1 MTNTN
6 IEDRYKKLTHTEH
19 ILTRPETYI
28 GSIHTDSRDI
38 FLPINCDNFEN
49 LKMEYR
55 TVSYSP
61 GFLKIFDEII
71 TNASDHAIRT
81 GLVSHINVNI
91 TNDTISVENDGGI
104 PVVMHSK
111 EKMYVPELI
120 FGNLLTGE
128 NYTDTEVRFV
138 GGRNGYGAKLTNI
151 YSKSFIVET
160 ADGKKEYFQ
169 KFSSNMSKM
178 NKPKIKKSKKNYTKI
193 TYVAD
198 FEKFEMT
205 EIDGDMLK
213 ILTKRVIDI
222 AAYNPTVKVSLNGNL
237 IPIRS
242 FNDYMK
248 LFLQED
254 DKVYYEKIN
263 EFLEIGIT
271 KSPTDMF
278 THVSMVNG
286 ISTTIGGSHVNHV
299 TNTIVSS
306 IKDIIT
312 KANKGINIRPNDIRN
327 RFLVFIN
334 CKVPNPIFDNQTKEN
349 LTSKLDSTIRNI
361 TINEPMLKRISKSDI
376 LADLVELS
384 MMKDK
389 IQLEKDMNKVVTK
402 RVKVEKLVDA
412 NKAGKVGDSQ
422 KCHLFLTEGDS
433 ARTLAIAGFS
443 QTGRDFYGAFP
454 LKGKPLNVR
463 DTTLAKIKNNDEIK
477 NIIQI
482 LGLEFGRKYRDTKS
496 LRYGKVVIMSDADT
510 DGYHIK
516 GLIVNLFNVFW
527 PELLKLDFMYEFV
540 TPILKVTK
548 GKTKKFFYRI
558 SDYEKWLKLTDDGKG
573 YRTKYYKGLGTIE
586 GDVAKMLFKKIDKH
600 LIKFN
605 YKEADDTD
613 DVIDMVF
620 RKKRA
625 EDRKKWLLDYKP
637 DNIVN
642 KFNTKTTYGSF
653 FENEFIEFSMADNI
667 RSIPSIVDGLKPS
680 QRKILFTLFN
690 LKNKG
695 EINVGELFGFVK
707 AGAAYHHGPKSL
719 DDGII
724 NMAQDYVGSN
734 NISLIEPIGGFGTRL
749 SGGKDAS
756 AARYINTELR
766 AITKTMFM
774 PQDNQLLTYLNDDG
788 KDIEPKFYV
797 PNIPIVLMNGTEG
810 IGTGWSTFIPKFKI
824 EDLIT
829 YIDNKL
835 SEKKTNIELE
845 PYYEGFKGTI
855 EKDVKP
861 NAYITTGKIEKVNT
875 STVVITELPIGT
887 WNDPYYLILDDMI
900 DEKIIKSYTKN
911 CTDKDVNIVIKIAR
925 ESLENLTDENL
936 YSMFKLTSRLN
947 TTNMYLFDENSKI
960 KKYDTQ
966 YEIIDEYFYTRLAYY
981 GKRKRTLIENLKIK
995 LSKLDN
1001 FIKFI
1006 TYVIEGKI
1014 VINNKSMDSI
1024 IKNLEKYEFEMIEDS
1039 YNYLLSLPLYRL
1051 SKEELEKLNNSYK
1064 DTASEI
1070 IKIEKTTIEQ
1080 MWHQDLIELKKEVR
1094 KFRKAQ

>member
-1 MTNTN
+1 MSNTN
-6 IEDRYKKLTHTEH
+6 IEERYKKLTHKEH

-28 GSIHTDSRDI
+28 GSIHTDTRDI

-55 TVSYSP
+55 NVSYSP

-128 NYTDTEVRFV
+128 NYEDTEVRFV

-151 YSKSFIVET
+151 YSKTFIVET

-169 KFSSNMSKM
+169 KFSENMSKM

-193 TYVAD
+193 TYIPD

-278 THVSMVNG
+278 AHVSMVNG

-299 TNTIVSS
+299 TNTIVSN

-389 IQLEKDMNKVVTK
+389 IQLEKEMNKSVTK

-422 KCHLFLTEGDS
+422 KCHLFLTEGDCLHEDTYITILRDS
-433 ARTLAIAGFS
+433 EKLNIKIKDVKLDDVVITHNSKFRLISNISKKIEKSVIINLKNDQQLICSENHRWFIYDKI
-443 QTGRDFYGAFP
+443 QNDFYFI
-454 LKGKPLNVR
+454 KTKDLNLQNHKMIINKNVNFNS
-463 DTTLAKIKNNDEIK
+463 LVKIENIVDIKDPKFHKVIYIKNDEILSTNK
-477 NIIQI
+477 HNFSVYNIETNSIMM
-482 LGLEFGRKYRDTKS
+482 
-496 LRYGKVVIMSDADT
+496 VVCD
-510 DGYHIK
+510 
-516 GLIVNLFNVFW
+516 
-527 PELLKLDFMYEFV
+527 EL
-540 TPILKVTK
+540 
-548 GKTKKFFYRI
+548 
-558 SDYEKWLKLTDDGKG
+558 
-573 YRTKYYKGLGTIE
+573 
-586 GDVAKMLFKKIDKH
+586 
-600 LIKFN
+600 N
-605 YKEADDTD
+605 
-613 DVIDMVF
+613 
-620 RKKRA
+620 
-625 EDRKKWLLDYKP
+625 
-637 DNIVN
+637 
-642 KFNTKTTYGSF
+642 
-653 FENEFIEFSMADNI
+653 
-667 RSIPSIVDGLKPS
+667 
-680 QRKILFTLFN
+680 
-690 LKNKG
+690 
-695 EINVGELFGFVK
+695 
-707 AGAAYHHGPKSL
+707 
-719 DDGII
+719 
-724 NMAQDYVGSN
+724 N
-734 NISLIEPIGGFGTRL
+734 NIHFLI
-749 SGGKDAS
+749 D
-756 AARYINTELR
+756 Y
-766 AITKTMFM
+766 
-774 PQDNQLLTYLNDDG
+774 D
-788 KDIEPKFYV
+788 
-797 PNIPIVLMNGTEG
+797 
-810 IGTGWSTFIPKFKI
+810 KI
-824 EDLIT
+824 
-829 YIDNKL
+829 
-835 SEKKTNIELE
+835 
-845 PYYEGFKGTI
+845 
-855 EKDVKP
+855 
-861 NAYITTGKIEKVNT
+861 
-875 STVVITELPIGT
+875 
-887 WNDPYYLILDDMI
+887 
-900 DEKIIKSYTKN
+900 
-911 CTDKDVNIVIKIAR
+911 
-925 ESLENLTDENL
+925 
-936 YSMFKLTSRLN
+936 
-947 TTNMYLFDENSKI
+947 
-960 KKYDTQ
+960 
-966 YEIIDEYFYTRLAYY
+966 
-981 GKRKRTLIENLKIK
+981 
-995 LSKLDN
+995 
-1001 FIKFI
+1001 
-1006 TYVIEGKI
+1006 
-1014 VINNKSMDSI
+1014 
-1024 IKNLEKYEFEMIEDS
+1024 
-1039 YNYLLSLPLYRL
+1039 
-1051 SKEELEKLNNSYK
+1051 
-1064 DTASEI
+1064 
-1070 IKIEKTTIEQ
+1070 
-1080 MWHQDLIELKKEVR
+1080 
-1094 KFRKAQ
+1094 